1 LEEMHAHRTPFYHA
15 EKSFQSVGEFDD
27 RFPVTQWVR
36 VRFTGNKDH
45 LWVRAGQ
52 GDACLVAQ
60 RRPDGLLAM
69 TGWWL

>member
-36 VRFTGNKDH
+36 VRFAGNKDH

-52 GDACLVAQ
+52 VM
-60 RRPDGLLAM
+60 LAWLRSAGQ
-69 TGWWL
+69 TGFSR